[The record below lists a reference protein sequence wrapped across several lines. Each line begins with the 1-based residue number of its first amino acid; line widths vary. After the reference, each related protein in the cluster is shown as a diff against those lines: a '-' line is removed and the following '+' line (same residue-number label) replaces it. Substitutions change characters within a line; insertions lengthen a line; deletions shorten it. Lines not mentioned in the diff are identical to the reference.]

1 MDMSESDQATA
12 LTVAQ
17 IEAEIQEQK
26 SSLVSIQ
33 EILSNEQQRLTAN
46 VTGLAFSLVAWLI
59 IIPYIVWST
68 GVPNSQR
75 SGSLD
80 VLIVFGGIANF
91 FWMIKLLKRFFN
103 AKQQVAKW
111 EAEEDAQQTILYRL
125 GSEMTNRIECKK
137 LLALHRVHLKQISYD
152 IQALENLIDEGI
164 TPQEL
169 KQTIEAILTPSQEQ
183 EMTLEKQTA
192 EAQEVEQM
200 SVADFEAKQKYR
212 DKILEA
218 LKKREQEIQQRI
230 ESGNLTQDDGTI
242 LLEAARRDINQKLQ
256 ALDQA

>member
-1 MDMSESDQATA
+1 MSESDQSTA
-12 LTVAQ
+12 LTVAE

-26 SSLVSIQ
+26 SSLARIQ
-33 EILSNEQQRLTAN
+33 EILSHEQQRLTAN
-46 VTGLAFSLVAWLI
+46 RTALVFSLVAWPILI
-59 IIPYIVWST
+59 AIREPLPAIT
-68 GVPNSQR
+68 
-75 SGSLD
+75 
-80 VLIVFGGIANF
+80 VFGGLANF
-91 FWMIKLLKRFFN
+91 IWMIKLVVRLFN

-137 LLALHRVHLKQISYD
+137 LLALHRVRLKQIGYD

-169 KQTIEAILTPSQEQ
+169 NLTIEAILTPSQEQ

-192 EAQEVEQM
+192 EAEEVEQM

-218 LKKREQEIQQRI
+218 LKKREQEVQQRI

-242 LLEAARRDINQKLQ
+242 LLEAARRDVNQKLQ
-256 ALDQA
+256 ALNQA